1 MLGHWVA
8 GTNDSTTKPL
18 LLNFFF
24 HNYLQDSLQK
34 TFQFISYFLI
44 KRIKNFECPKSIRN
58 YEKNNAWKNIRP
70 LVDESF
76 GTQQPSVFYW
86 RLSDFKC
93 ISPWI
98 QNLYFYVS
106 AAYKLPVV
114 KRFLFS
120 SCLPYSFFRLD
131 QARTTRIYLNSVWS
145 SNPGLVLALLVLWY
159 I

>member
-58 YEKNNAWKNIRP
+58 YEKIMLGKTSDPWSMSR
-70 LVDESF
+70 S
-76 GTQQPSVFYW
+76 GPSNPAYSIEDY
-86 RLSDFKC
+86 RILS
-93 ISPWI
+93 
-98 QNLYFYVS
+98 VS
-106 AAYKLPVV
+106 ALEYKTCTFMYQQLIN
-114 KRFLFS
+114 FL
-120 SCLPYSFFRLD
+120 L
-131 QARTTRIYLNSVWS
+131 
-145 SNPGLVLALLVLWY
+145 
-159 I
+159 